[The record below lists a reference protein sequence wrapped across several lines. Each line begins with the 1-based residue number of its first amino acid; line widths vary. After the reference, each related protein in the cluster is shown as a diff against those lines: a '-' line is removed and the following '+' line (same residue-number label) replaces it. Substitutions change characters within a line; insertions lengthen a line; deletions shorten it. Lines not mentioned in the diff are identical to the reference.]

1 MLIATLWFFLDLA
14 LFNAVISCV
23 LNCVLFKWYM
33 YNILTYHNFL
43 KCNDIS
49 LSKCCSYFIL
59 HTFVWSVHVL
69 LTFHYRNIWNTSST
83 LWKLTWTF
91 CKIDCCVTVPSDL
104 HHDIQLA
111 IDIISVRHY
120 SVAWLFHL
128 FSSVVL
134 VLVIILL
141 LLGFFWYYLF
151 VQSLIPRPEEGAG
164 CLESLTHVVRQLLS
178 SSPTQLYITSVLLIM
193 TTPANISMQHNFTF
207 ANDWYIQLYSSP
219 PRLPLQCKYSRGD
232 PG

>member
-141 LLGFFWYYLF
+141 LLFFFCIIY
-151 VQSLIPRPEEGAG
+151 S
-164 CLESLTHVVRQLLS
+164 CNH
-178 SSPTQLYITSVLLIM
+178 SSPVLRKGRVV
-193 TTPANISMQHNFTF
+193 S
-207 ANDWYIQLYSSP
+207 
-219 PRLPLQCKYSRGD
+219 KV
-232 PG
+232 